1 MLTQIDIPMSSTV
14 GQMEQVINKLLDNTS
29 DSSIPYCFYIGDTE
43 ITDTLADTVAELGTS
58 TEATLTILY
67 QPLASK

>member
-1 MLTQIDIPMSSTV
+1 MSSTV

-29 DSSIPYCFYIGDTE
+29 DNSIPYCFYIGDTE

-67 QPLASK
+67 QPLASKC